1 MVEIR
6 HEDPQWAAVLDDI
19 KSQINRQQFET
30 WFREVHLLSLNED
43 LARLGVPSVFLRDWI
58 QNYYVEVIQGA
69 ITSITGTSP
78 SVEVTVVD
86 APEQRASATG
96 TPAPANATEP
106 AWTAVPF
113 EPDQDGLRLSSQYP
127 GFRSDVILN
136 PHYMFDGFVVGPSNK
151 LPHAAVL
158 AVAAQPST
166 AYNPLFLH
174 GSVGLGKTHLLHAVC
189 HALLSRRKDLR
200 ILYLSCETFTNQ
212 FIAAVKSGNIGNFR
226 YRYRHVDVLVIDDIH
241 FLAKKEQTQEEF
253 FHTFNMLYNSG
264 GQIVLSSDSSPKE
277 IPTLE
282 DRLVSRFKWGLV
294 AEIEPPDFETRML
307 IVKRKS
313 KLRGADFPD
322 GVCEFVA
329 DRITANIR
337 ELEGAVLKVLSVADL
352 HERPVDVEIA
362 REALRSLTAP
372 AKRKIT
378 VEKIIEIVTR
388 YYDVRQADLQGR
400 RRSKS
405 IAFPRQ
411 VCMFL
416 ARLLTNHSLEEIGGY
431 FGGRDH
437 TTVIYATEKIDKLKG
452 VDRRF
457 KEELDR
463 LIHELQA

>member
-1 MVEIR
+1 I
-6 HEDPQWAAVLDDI
+6 Q
-19 KSQINRQQFET
+19 
-30 WFREVHLLSLNED
+30 
-43 LARLGVPSVFLRDWI
+43 SV
-58 QNYYVEVIQGA
+58 
-69 ITSITGTSP
+69 TGSSP
-78 SVEVTVVD
+78 SVEICIVETGD
-86 APEQRASATG
+86 APL
-96 TPAPANATEP
+96 ATEAHNGSRP
-106 AWTAVPF
+106 AGEHAWAAVAV
-113 EPDQDGLRLSSQYP
+113 ESDQDGLRLSSQYP

-136 PHYMFDGFVVGPSNK
+136 PHYTFDGFVVGPSNK
-151 LPHAAVL
+151 LPHAAAL
-158 AVAAQPST
+158 AVSSQPAT

-174 GSVGLGKTHLLHAVC
+174 GSVGLGKSHLLQAICHAV
-189 HALLSRRKDLR
+189 LSRRKDLR

-212 FIAAVKSGNIGNFR
+212 FIASVKSGNIGNFR

-253 FHTFNMLYNSG
+253 FHTFNTLYNSG

-277 IPTLE
+277 IPTLGE
-282 DRLVSRFKWGLV
+282 RLVSRFKWGLV
-294 AEIEPPDFETRML
+294 AEIEPPDYETRML

-313 KLRGADFPD
+313 KLRGKDFPD
-322 GVCEFVA
+322 DVCEFVA

-337 ELEGAVLKVLSVADL
+337 ELEGAVLKVLSVADI
-352 HERPVDVEIA
+352 HERPVDMEIA
-362 REALRSLTAP
+362 REALRSLTSP

-378 VEKIIEIVTR
+378 VEKIIEAVTR

-437 TTVIYATEKIDKLKG
+437 TTVIYATEKIEKMKTA
-452 VDRRF
+452 DRRF
-457 KEELDR
+457 KEELAR
-463 LIHELQA
+463 LIHDLQS